1 MEKEKVQQK
10 ENGKFKIICIKA
22 PKWLSF
28 LLRKFASKKEE
39 KMDA

>member
-39 KMDA
+39 KIEA

>member
-28 LLRKFASKKEE
+28 FLRKFASKNKE
-39 KMDA
+39 KVDA